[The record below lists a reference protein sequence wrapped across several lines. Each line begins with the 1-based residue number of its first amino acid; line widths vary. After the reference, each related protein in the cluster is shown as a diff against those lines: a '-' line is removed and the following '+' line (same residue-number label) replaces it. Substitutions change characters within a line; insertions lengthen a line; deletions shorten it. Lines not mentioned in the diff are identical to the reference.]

1 MYAGAGLLFPACLD
15 RSTVSRCVCSAQ
27 TSLNCAAVAVR
38 KKTPRIFGEQFQRT
52 GQALSAVWR
61 VSFPFIPSPKDLNAV
76 PAHLVKNTAHM
87 DALLHAPSD
96 TSAAQ
101 FIFLPGITQRGGFHP
116 AFVRRQNPIFWR
128 KPHESNMGA
137 ASAPLHR
144 FRRFFAFVSPGIAPA
159 LYISRVYTHYP
170 DSWVGLGAGELT
182 VCRSISGCQQ
192 VVSLSC
198 ALSLWAMHR
207 RLFRCVSKVYRL
219 AFRPAFTDGCDPAS
233 LSLLAF

>member
-101 FIFLPGITQRGGFHP
+101 FIFCRELPSAGVFIPHSSVDRIRYSGESPMNQTWARLLRLCTGSADSLLSCRRELPRLCIYPASTRITRIVGL
-116 AFVRRQNPIFWR
+116 
-128 KPHESNMGA
+128 
-137 ASAPLHR
+137 ASAR
-144 FRRFFAFVSPGIAPA
+144 ES
-159 LYISRVYTHYP
+159 
-170 DSWVGLGAGELT
+170 
-182 VCRSISGCQQ
+182 
-192 VVSLSC
+192 
-198 ALSLWAMHR
+198 
-207 RLFRCVSKVYRL
+207 
-219 AFRPAFTDGCDPAS
+219 
-233 LSLLAF
+233 